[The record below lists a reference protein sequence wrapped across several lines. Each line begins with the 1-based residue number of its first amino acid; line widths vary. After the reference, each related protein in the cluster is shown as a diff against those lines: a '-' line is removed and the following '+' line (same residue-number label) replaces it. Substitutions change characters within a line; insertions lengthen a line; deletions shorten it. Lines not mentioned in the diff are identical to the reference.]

1 MNRRTFLKSVPV
13 LAMLASAKS
22 GFSADA
28 NTATPSTGSTSSPQA
43 SSGQASSPQAG
54 STSSPQAGSTSSPQ
68 AQPTIGT
75 DGVIKLNQPDLKKGV
90 SIMEALKKRKT
101 ERNISD
107 KKLTLQQL
115 SEVLWAADGINRPN
129 EGKRT
134 SPAAM
139 AKYAV
144 DIYVVLPEGVYLYDV
159 AKHELTPVA
168 KGDFRKQA
176 GMQDF
181 VYIAPV
187 NLVYVL
193 NLKNWQDMSR
203 PIPEQKRDRWIAVEL
218 GCIAQNV
225 HLYCASEGLGATIRG
240 MIDENKFSE
249 VIKVK
254 PEQILLAQAVGY
266 PK

>member
-1 MNRRTFLKSVPV
+1 MSNKTKIGGNMNRRTFLKSVPV
-13 LAMLASAKS
+13 VAALAAAKS
-22 GFSADA
+22 SFSQDA
-28 NTATPSTGSTSSPQA
+28 NTATSA
-43 SSGQASSPQAG
+43 A
-54 STSSPQAGSTSSPQ
+54 PQAGSTSSPQ
-68 AQPTIGT
+68 AQPVIGT
-75 DGVIKLNQPDLKKGV
+75 EGVIKLNQPDLKKGV
-90 SIMEALKKRKT
+90 PMMEALSKRKSD
-101 ERNISD
+101 RNLSD
-107 KKLTLQQL
+107 KKLTQQQL
-115 SEVLWAADGINRPN
+115 SEVLWAADGVNRPD
-129 EGKRT
+129 GKRT
-134 SPAAM
+134 APAAR

-144 DIYVVLPEGVYLYDV
+144 DIYAVLPEGVYLYDV

-193 NLKNWQDMSR
+193 NLKNWQNMSD
-203 PIPEQKRDRWIAVEL
+203 QKRDRWIAVEL

-225 HLYCASEGLGATIRG
+225 HLYCASEGLGTVIRG

-254 PEQILLAQAVGY
+254 PEQILMAQTVGCL
-266 PK
+266 K

>member
-13 LAMLASAKS
+13 VAALAAAKS
-22 GFSADA
+22 SFSEDA
-28 NTATPSTGSTSSPQA
+28 NTASSAAPQVQPSVQPAFGEVSPK
-43 SSGQASSPQAG
+43 G
-54 STSSPQAGSTSSPQ
+54 
-68 AQPTIGT
+68 GT
-75 DGVIKLNQPDLKKGV
+75 DGVIKLNQPDLTKGISV
-90 SIMEALKKRKT
+90 MEALKKRKT

-115 SEVLWAADGINRPN
+115 SELLWAADGINRPD
-129 EGKRT
+129 GKRT
-134 SPAAM
+134 SPAAR

-193 NLKNWQDMSR
+193 NLKNWQNMSD
-203 PIPEQKRDRWIAVEL
+203 QKRDRWINIEV

-254 PEQILLAQAVGY
+254 PEQILLAQTVGY

>member
-1 MNRRTFLKSVPV
+1 MDRRAFLKSVPV
-13 LAMLASAKS
+13 LTILASAKS
-22 GFSADA
+22 SLFDDSTTASAA
-28 NTATPSTGSTSSPQA
+28 GPIPA
-43 SSGQASSPQAG
+43 SMMAG
-54 STSSPQAGSTSSPQ
+54 E
-68 AQPTIGT
+68 
-75 DGVIKLNQPDLKKGV
+75 VIKLSKPDLEKGIPV
-90 SIMEALKKRKT
+90 MAALKNRKST
-101 ERNISD
+101 RDISD

-115 SEVLWAADGINRPN
+115 SELLWAADGVNRPD
-129 EGKRT
+129 GKRT
-134 SPAAM
+134 APAAR

-159 AKHELTPVA
+159 AKHELTLIA

-193 NLKNWQDMSR
+193 NLKNWQEKSQSKPD
-203 PIPEQKRDRWIAVEL
+203 QKQDRWISIEL
-218 GCIAQNV
+218 GAIAENV
-225 HLYCASEGLGATIRG
+225 HLYCASEGLGTVIRG
-240 MIDENKFSE
+240 MIDGKKFGE

-254 PEQILLAQAVGY
+254 PEQVLLAQTIGQ